1 MLIQIP
7 NVIIIAVILTT
18 IISIAIFNYQS
29 ITASADDGR
38 SIAPNYRD
46 GYKVGMVQGLEDHR
60 SGSEHDDRCPSENTT
75 ILWCIGFEIG
85 YNDGYYNS
93 SKISDNNR

>member
-7 NVIIIAVILTT
+7 NVIVIAVILTT
-18 IISIAIFNYQS
+18 IISITIFNYQS
-29 ITASADDGR
+29 TTASGDDGR

-85 YNDGYYNS
+85 YNDGYYDPEILGGN
-93 SKISDNNR
+93 